1 MVLCKCSS
9 GDGWTT
15 SSAECS
21 QCSTFISLASAGEI
35 HAEAFST
42 RAGKVDQTVQS
53 FFSGTNWGRR
63 GMVTAAGPMMT
74 SCGGAPA
81 FVSCAPPS
89 FSSFAVQQKSTR
101 LAAPHLSLRQ
111 RTAQQNQGL
120 QVGLCRRIFQSSDPQ
135 MYGAISRH
143 SSSNT
148 HDRCRSHQEKRWC
161 IHAFDTH
168 ICKRLAK
175 PCVVGSYLH

>member
-1 MVLCKCSS
+1 MLLWGWLDHLLSRVFSVLHLHQPS
-9 GDGWTT
+9 
-15 SSAECS
+15 ECRRNPCGS
-21 QCSTFISLASAGEI
+21 IP
-35 HAEAFST
+35 
-42 RAGKVDQTVQS
+42 GKVDQTVQS